1 MVYLAGISKFLGLSS
16 TDEQLGSLAIR
27 DGAELPVNDLVDRS
41 GEHHGFA
48 LVVPIRQSSWNM
60 PVIHG
65 YILERVAE
73 SLAEL
78 HKEGGAHLDN
88 LRVYREQGTFWPQHL
103 MGDLELSRF
112 GSVDLDVP

>member
-27 DGAELPVNDLVDRS
+27 DGTELPVNDLVDRS
-41 GEHHGFA
+41 GEHRGSA
-48 LVVPIRQSSWNM
+48 LVVPVRQSSWDM

-65 YILERVAE
+65 YILEGVAE

-78 HKEGGAHLDN
+78 HEEGGAHLNN
-88 LRVYREQGTFWPQHL
+88 LQVYREQGAFWPQHL
-103 MGDLELSRF
+103 MGDLELSRLC
-112 GSVDLDVP
+112 GVDLDVP